1 MGSTEF
7 YICPTLKVRKSYK
20 YRIIFFHESV
30 REVRNQGAYIS
41 KKTVA
46 AKRVT
51 RRALASLGQV
61 AGWETLAAYP
71 HKRLRQVQKTFLN
84 KFLKVEHEL
93 LREDRIPGT
102 QIRGECP
109 LSCKLISIDPDT
121 AQEPDSGRKHKA
133 LSRLL
138 HPKKQ
143 NTSVLWETQEIEL
156 GLRFIPI
163 SLDASYQWGKVG
175 TIMTRKVWII
185 EMLPDAQA

>member
-1 MGSTEF
+1 M
-7 YICPTLKVRKSYK
+7 
-20 YRIIFFHESV
+20 
-30 REVRNQGAYIS
+30 S

-61 AGWETLAAYP
+61 AGWETLAPYQ

-84 KFLKVEHEL
+84 KLLKAEHEL
-93 LREDRIPGT
+93 LREDRTPRT
-102 QIRGECP
+102 QIRGGCP
-109 LSCKLISIDPDT
+109 FTCKLISIDPDT
-121 AQEPDSGRKHKA
+121 AQEPGSGRKHKA

-143 NTSVLWETQEIEL
+143 NTSVLWEKQEIEL
-156 GLRFIPI
+156 GLTFIPT

-175 TIMTRKVWII
+175 KPFCMQPAQFYHHDKEDLDHWDAPWCPGIGLPKSDPRPGKQTGFLPHITRLINT
-185 EMLPDAQA
+185 Q